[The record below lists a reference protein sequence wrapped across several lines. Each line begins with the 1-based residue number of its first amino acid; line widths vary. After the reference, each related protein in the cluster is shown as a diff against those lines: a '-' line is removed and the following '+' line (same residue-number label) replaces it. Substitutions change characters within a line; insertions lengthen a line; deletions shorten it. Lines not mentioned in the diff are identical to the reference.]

1 MYNFERDMLTSE
13 IRGVLKR
20 IEHVTND
27 TRHGLSFE
35 SMENILD
42 ITPILRAMIDR
53 IENRVK
59 EQLAKEKTDALSM
72 VKNFEES

>member
-1 MYNFERDMLTSE
+1 MNYNFERDMLTSE
-13 IRGVLKR
+13 IKGVLKR

-35 SMENILD
+35 SMDDVLD
-42 ITPILRAMIDR
+42 ITPVLRAMIDR

-59 EQLAKEKTDALSM
+59 EQIEKENKIC
-72 VKNFEES
+72 